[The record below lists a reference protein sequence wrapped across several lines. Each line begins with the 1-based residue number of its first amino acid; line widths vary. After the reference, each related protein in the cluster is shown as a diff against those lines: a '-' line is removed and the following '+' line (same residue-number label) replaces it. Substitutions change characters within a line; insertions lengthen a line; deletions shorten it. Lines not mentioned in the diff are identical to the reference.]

1 MYVFHVSHKS
11 IHLPIDCIHFDIGKA
26 LKPSAVSPEHANL
39 VGIPTWEFRW
49 GGRSSTPLMKF
60 RGARQHASGGIINC
74 SLLVLL
80 RYDDDDDAMTAS
92 ERKRF
97 MCCAV

>member
-1 MYVFHVSHKS
+1 MCLFHVSRKP
-11 IHLPIDCIHFDIGKA
+11 IHVILPIDCIHFDIGKA

-80 RYDDDDDAMTAS
+80 RYDDAMTAS

-97 MCCAV
+97 MYCAV